1 MFFIYTISTFF
12 YRIFFIDS
20 RNLSLRFFPGSFF
33 IITNIYHVGLFY
45 LNIFLLYPLFFN
57 KRKWWIYILLAGAII
72 VSSYYLKLFMV
83 KTWYPQVI
91 LDKWA

>member
-1 MFFIYTISTFF
+1 MEHAALFFTAF
-12 YRIFFIDS
+12 FFIDR

-57 KRKWWIYILLAGAII
+57 KRKWWIIYFASRSHNSEFLLFEII
-72 VSSYYLKLFMV
+72 HGKNMVS
-83 KTWYPQVI
+83 TG
-91 LDKWA
+91 DTG